1 MKYNPNLSVVLGCLL
16 LLINIGCKTQS
27 PAVVMQKKFP
37 AFYKE
42 GHRGA
47 RGLMPENTIPAMY
60 KAVDAGANIL
70 EVDVYITK
78 DEQVVVAHDP
88 YVNPN
93 YMLLPTGEEIP
104 KEEAKK
110 YVLHQMNYADIRQF
124 DVGSKP
130 YPAYPQQQKLKT
142 YMPLLGELIDS
153 VDNYTAVKKLPPI
166 IYNIEI
172 KANPQYDGVY
182 QPVPATLIKKVME
195 VVNSRK
201 LPNSRFYIQSFD
213 IRQIQEVHQSYPE
226 VIIGFLTDKKDKT
239 LAENLAEIGFQPH
252 IYSPHYKLITAELVQ
267 QCHARGMK
275 CVPWTVNDLAEMK
288 KLQALGVDGIITD
301 YPNLFNQLNY

>member
-1 MKYNPNLSVVLGCLL
+1 MKKYCLTL
-16 LLINIGCKTQS
+16 LVACLFLLINTGCKTQS
-27 PAVVMQKKFP
+27 PAVVMQKSFP
-37 AFYKE
+37 DFYKE

-47 RGLMPENTIPAMY
+47 RGLMPENTIPGMY

-78 DEQVVVAHDP
+78 DQQVVITHDP

-130 YPAYPQQQKLKT
+130 YPAFPQQQKLKT

-153 VDNYTAVKKLPPI
+153 VDNYTAAKKLKPV

-182 QPVPATLIKKVME
+182 QPEPATLVRKVME

-213 IRQIQEVHQSYPE
+213 IRQIQEVHRSYPE
-226 VIIGFLTDKKDKT
+226 VIIGFLTDKKEMT
-239 LAENLAEIGFQPH
+239 FEQNLEQIGFQPH
-252 IYSPHYKLITAELVQ
+252 IYSPHYKLVTAELVQ
-267 QCHARGMK
+267 KCHARGIK

-288 KLQALGVDGIITD
+288 TLQALGVDGIITD
-301 YPNLFNQLNY
+301 YPNYFSQLNY